1 MTTVTVFSRLPDEEL
16 LKECDK
22 QFGNPLV
29 VELQQRL
36 AVRIDSD
43 VELEAKIETLEA
55 EKFDTDK
62 ANEALTERCAE
73 LSLEITE
80 LENKVSSLTDA
91 LDLLS

>member
-29 VELQQRL
+29 VELRQRL
-36 AVRIDSD
+36 AMHIDSD
-43 VELEAKIETLEA
+43 VELETRVETLEA
-55 EKFDTDK
+55 EKLATDK

-73 LSLEITE
+73 LLMEITE
-80 LENKVSSLTDA
+80 LKNEVRNLTDA